1 MLFLLTCVNRR
12 PVMHNTPRRTISL
25 LREPL
30 ARDGVSDGKH
40 FALRKTESPG
50 KCTSTVDFDEV
61 AIRAM

>member
-12 PVMHNTPRRTISL
+12 PVMHNTLRRTISL

-40 FALRKTESPG
+40 FALRKTES
-50 KCTSTVDFDEV
+50 STVDFDEV